1 MPSFYFI
8 VIAISVVFLILCLT
22 LVGLLMS
29 YQGGSVPFPPTAN
42 MCPDNWSV
50 DSTGVNCIVPKGNA
64 PNNGTLNGTDNGYA
78 SFLSN
83 TNALMG
89 SGINGLDAYSN
100 LNTLSGSAQIDK
112 FKTDLSGGKVSIN
125 FNDPNWGGICG
136 KQKWSQMFNISWD
149 GVSNYNKC

>member
-83 TNALMG
+83 TNALMAFNNATQ
-89 SGINGLDAYSN
+89 SLDSYTNINPNKVVD
-100 LNTLSGSAQIDK
+100 T